1 MSFPHLPDFTPDINL
16 QLKDAGLVAASA
28 AAQVSSANKIL
39 DLWPSGVA
47 TFQPL
52 DIWIN
57 VSAIEI
63 ASNDELYTIYAQVSS
78 SATFAS
84 VIYNVGELEL
94 GALEVKT
101 ATADADSVVGTYL
114 LRVHN
119 DVAGTVY
126 RYMRLYTL
134 VSGTIAG
141 GGGINYQAWGSLAG
155 V

>member
-16 QLKDAGLVAASA
+16 QFKDAGLVAASA
-28 AAQVSSANKIL
+28 AAQVSGANKII

-47 TFQPL
+47 TFQPM
-52 DIWIN
+52 DIWIP

-63 ASNDELYTIYAQVSS
+63 ADNDELYTIYAQVSS

-101 ATADADSVVGTYL
+101 ATADADSAVGTYL

-134 VSGTIAG
+134 VSGTVTT
-141 GGGINYQAWGSLAG
+141 GINYQAWGSIAG
-155 V
+155 I